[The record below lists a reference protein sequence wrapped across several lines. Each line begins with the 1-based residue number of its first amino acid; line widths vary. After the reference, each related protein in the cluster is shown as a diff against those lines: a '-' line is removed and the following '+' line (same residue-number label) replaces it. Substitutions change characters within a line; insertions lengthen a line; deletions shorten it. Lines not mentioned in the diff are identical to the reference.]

1 MTDKVPG
8 KPKADAATNVVVFG
22 VDDDCKPHAGWF
34 SKPDADRA
42 RTAAKQLRAS
52 ISPLLAANWTSRSFG
67 VRFWTPSLCAAD
79 LTGRRMTWLMTHA
92 VHSDVLTRSG
102 KVLPPS

>member
-67 VRFWTPSLCAAD
+67 SGS
-79 LTGRRMTWLMTHA
+79 GRRAFAL
-92 VHSDVLTRSG
+92 LTSLAEG
-102 KVLPPS
+102 